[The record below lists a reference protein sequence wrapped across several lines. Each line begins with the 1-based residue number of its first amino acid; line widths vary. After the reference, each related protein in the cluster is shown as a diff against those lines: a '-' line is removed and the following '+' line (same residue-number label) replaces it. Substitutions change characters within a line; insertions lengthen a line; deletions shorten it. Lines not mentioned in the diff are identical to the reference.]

1 MTPESTRTIQ
11 VLDSKGS
18 SVRNLSLPGIF
29 NTIVRE
35 DIIRKAVIAEQSHR
49 FQPQGRDL
57 MAGKRTTAE
66 SFGVGRGISRVPR
79 IGGHGP
85 LSGTAAFAPG
95 TVSGRMAFPP
105 VIGKRTSKWINR
117 KERRVALSAAI
128 AATAS
133 TNLVR
138 KRGHKFGDTLEL
150 PLVVT
155 DELGTLSKASEARL
169 FLTSLGLGDD
179 IARVGKSRRLKKSGR
194 RVHAVGPLVVVGE
207 DQRLTRKAF
216 GNFKGVDV
224 VRVKDLSV
232 EILAPGTHPGRLT
245 VWTESAVKTISG
257 WSR

>member
-1 MTPESTRTIQ
+1 
-11 VLDSKGS
+11 
-18 SVRNLSLPGIF
+18 
-29 NTIVRE
+29 
-35 DIIRKAVIAEQSHR
+35 
-49 FQPQGRDL
+49 
-57 MAGKRTTAE
+57 
-66 SFGVGRGISRVPR
+66 
-79 IGGHGP
+79 
-85 LSGTAAFAPG
+85 
-95 TVSGRMAFPP
+95 MAFPP
-105 VIGKRTSKWINR
+105 VIGKKTSKWINR
-117 KERRVALSAAI
+117 KERRAALSSAI

-133 TNLVR
+133 TSLVR

-155 DELGTLSKASEARL
+155 DEFGTLSKASEARL
-169 FLTSLGLGDD
+169 FLASLGLGDD
-179 IARVGKSRRLKKSGR
+179 IARVDNSRRLKKSGR